1 MIRLANWYFLLFI
14 PLIIYIFIIKKNKS
28 TLKFSSVKLL
38 KSSGLRK
45 TYKHKIGK
53 YMICLSLIILVVAL
67 SRPQLTSQPDTIQ
80 EKGIDIAMVLDV
92 SGSME
97 SVDFKP
103 NRLEVAKKTI
113 EDFVEERPSDRLALV
128 IFAGTAYTRIPL
140 TLDHNIVKQSLE
152 EITTESVNDNGTA
165 IGMAISVGLNRL
177 KKSDSQSKVMILVTD
192 GENNAGAIKPN
203 TASDLAEELGI
214 KIYTIGVGTDETIY
228 PEVDIFGQTRYKRYE
243 GGLDEELLKGIAEKT
258 GGKYYRAR
266 DPQAMS
272 KIFSDINELEKTKF
286 DRDDFVQYKELAFDL
301 IKVALILLLLGIFLD
316 RYFYIQIP

>member
-14 PLIIYIFIIKKNKS
+14 PIIIYFFIIKKNKS

-38 KSSGLRK
+38 KSSGLKK
-45 TYKHKIGK
+45 TFKHKIGK
-53 YMICLSLIILVVAL
+53 YIICLSLIILVVAL
-67 SRPQLTSQPDTIQ
+67 SRPQLTNQPDTIH

-113 EDFVEERPSDRLALV
+113 EDFVEDRPSDRLALV

-152 EITTESVNDNGTA
+152 EITTESVNDKGTA
-165 IGMAISVGLNRL
+165 IGMSISVGLNRL

-192 GENNAGAIKPN
+192 GENNAGAINPS

-214 KIYTIGVGTDETIY
+214 KIYTIGVGTDETIF
-228 PEVDIFGQTRYKRYE
+228 PVDFFGQTRYQRYE
-243 GGLDEELLKGIAEKT
+243 GGLDEELLKDIAKKT
-258 GGKYYRAR
+258 DGKYYRAK

-301 IKVALILLLLGIFLD
+301 IKVALIMLLLGIFLD